1 MNLLRKL
8 SWFFNLEKKRY
19 LIGIGSL
26 ILVSFLNLIPPRIMG
41 LVIDLIDKRRLT
53 LGQLVVDIALLVLA
67 ALAMYGLV
75 LSGDAIFLERLIS
88 WLESCVTVCFSN
100 LRSCLRLFI
109 SVIGQ
114 GISWPMLLMI
124 SMR

>member
-19 LIGIGSL
+19 LIGIGAL

-41 LVIDLIDKRRLT
+41 LVIDLIDKRKLT
-53 LGQLVVDIALLVLA
+53 LGQLVMDIALLVLA
-67 ALAMYGLV
+67 ALAMYG
-75 LSGDAIFLERLIS
+75 SIFLGRPIS
-88 WLESCVTVCFSN
+88 WLGSCVTVCLSN

-114 GISWPMLLMI
+114 GISWPMPPMI

>member
-41 LVIDLIDKRRLT
+41 LVIDLIDKRKLT
-53 LGQLVVDIALLVLA
+53 LGQLVMDIALFGPRSSSHVWP
-67 ALAMYGLV
+67 
-75 LSGDAIFLERLIS
+75 SFCLETLYF
-88 WLESCVTVCFSN
+88 WD
-100 LRSCLRLFI
+100 
-109 SVIGQ
+109 GQ
-114 GISWPMLLMI
+114 
-124 SMR
+124 

>member
-1 MNLLRKL
+1 MHLLGKL
-8 SWFFNLEKKRY
+8 SWFFKLEKKRY
-19 LIGIGSL
+19 FIGIGSL

-53 LGQLVVDIALLVLA
+53 LSQLVVNIGFLVLA
-67 ALAMYGLV
+67 ALCL
-75 LSGDAIFLERLIS
+75 
-88 WLESCVTVCFSN
+88 SN

-109 SVIGQ
+109 SVIGL
-114 GISWPMLLMI
+114 GISWPMLPMI